1 MRLFVLMNQMP
12 EYLRGLRNEHNFINC
27 NNDYVRCY
35 YYNKITR
42 RRFNAA
48 TISNVNNSS
57 RRDRG
62 SGFICNELCNRFS
75 N

>member
-27 NNDYVRCY
+27 HDDYVRCY
-35 YYNKITR
+35 HYNKIKR
-42 RRFNAA
+42 RRFNDT
-48 TISNVNNSS
+48 TIHNVTSS
-57 RRDRG
+57 LRRDHR
-62 SGFICNELCNRFS
+62 SGYIRNELCYQFS